1 MCLHL
6 FNTYA
11 FGAPMVNNRHKRSA
25 ASAKVIEQNKALEE
39 ELKAAREAAAKAQ
52 SSGDAAA
59 LSQMEAG
66 PFDLPNPGGGENL
79 ANAVQFNMV
88 PGGRCVLAYAF
99 PTACVGRQITFAF
112 WSFFFLGVHLGIAVF
127 FCPPSQP
134 CATRCA
140 VVRSW

>member
-112 WSFFFLGVHLGIAVF
+112 WSFFVGLLQVSNLIFPFALN
-127 FCPPSQP
+127 
-134 CATRCA
+134 
-140 VVRSW
+140 